1 MRQTHTLP
9 CLITPAPLPILL
21 HRAPEPA
28 PVDDPPLPNEHPAPQ
43 QDPVPSPH
51 PEQQAQRQY
60 H

>member
-1 MRQTHTLP
+1 MHLAKLLHAHNDEFVRTMH
-9 CLITPAPLPILL
+9 L

-51 PEQQAQRQY
+51 PERRA